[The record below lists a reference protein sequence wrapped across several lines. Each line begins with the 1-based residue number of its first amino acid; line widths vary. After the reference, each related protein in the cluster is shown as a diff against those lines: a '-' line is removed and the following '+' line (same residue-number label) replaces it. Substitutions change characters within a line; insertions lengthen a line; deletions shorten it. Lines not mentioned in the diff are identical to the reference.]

1 MPSRQ
6 TSLSNVV
13 LSTSLLSHHRPY
25 SRLAYSDTADADTL
39 MFNMVIAD
47 HCGKYCYAIGRDE
60 FDAMID
66 ELREDGPIL
75 KEFIKRFKADL
86 SKK

>member
-1 MPSRQ
+1 
-6 TSLSNVV
+6 
-13 LSTSLLSHHRPY
+13 
-25 SRLAYSDTADADTL
+25 

-47 HCGKYCYAIGRDE
+47 HCGKYCYAIRDE

-66 ELREDGPIL
+66 ELQEDGPIL

-86 SKK
+86 SQK

>member
-1 MPSRQ
+1 M
-6 TSLSNVV
+6 
-13 LSTSLLSHHRPY
+13 
-25 SRLAYSDTADADTL
+25 L